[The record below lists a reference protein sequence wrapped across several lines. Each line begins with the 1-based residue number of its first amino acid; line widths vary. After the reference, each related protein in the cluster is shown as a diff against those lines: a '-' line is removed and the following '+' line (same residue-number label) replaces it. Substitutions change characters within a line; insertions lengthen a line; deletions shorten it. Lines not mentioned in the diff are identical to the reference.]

1 MITAAALRR
10 HASKAAYLLR
20 LPSNLYLRNVSTNQ
34 AISKGLRKSSAA
46 RARSVGDSRPP
57 ARQDRNAAKLESRG
71 TSPPRTGY
79 AARERDGLQEGRE
92 KLRAAAGRARRLGVP
107 PRVAKAFEKRASTF
121 DSSKPVSSSGYRQ
134 GRSTFAKREDRPAF
148 GDRENRSTFG
158 RREDRPAFGD
168 RRGRASSG
176 YPAEKPESR
185 ERRERLSF
193 EDREKGEFG
202 GRGERPTHQDR
213 RDKTFYGDRS
223 AKSAFAEVA
232 ERRHPGAYESLEP
245 RQEHRESFK
254 DRSIREYHESRR
266 DAFESNDADTDGM
279 GPRKSFSA
287 AREDRSSRTSDRDR
301 LSNTRGARSARTQQ
315 DVGDV
320 DADLD
325 ELWNPWVRRAGREDR
340 GSDFRADSGRRQDSG
355 DLKNTRED
363 RPRRSTVHF
372 SEPEDIGEAFEKRNN
387 GRSFDRK
394 LSSAGYGSL
403 PRPGFSERSN
413 PSDNYEYS
421 LRDRTP
427 ISIPHTTAA
436 SEFLYGTS
444 ATRAALIARRRKLYK
459 LYLHRRGIKD
469 GEAGAD
475 IKSLGSRAGVDIKL
489 VDDEYLPVM
498 DKMSDGRP
506 HN

>member
-1 MITAAALRR
+1 
-10 HASKAAYLLR
+10 
-20 LPSNLYLRNVSTNQ
+20 
-34 AISKGLRKSSAA
+34 
-46 RARSVGDSRPP
+46 
-57 ARQDRNAAKLESRG
+57 
-71 TSPPRTGY
+71 
-79 AARERDGLQEGRE
+79 
-92 KLRAAAGRARRLGVP
+92 
-107 PRVAKAFEKRASTF
+107 
-121 DSSKPVSSSGYRQ
+121 
-134 GRSTFAKREDRPAF
+134 
-148 GDRENRSTFG
+148 
-158 RREDRPAFGD
+158 
-168 RRGRASSG
+168 
-176 YPAEKPESR
+176 KPESR